1 MNKFDVERFKN
12 SSVRDRLT
20 EALEYKRAIDDYV
33 NKQSGGIASTH
44 ASEKCKISPIIL
56 QMIRISLKEMKFC
69 EF

>member
-1 MNKFDVERFKN
+1 MNK
-12 SSVRDRLT
+12 
-20 EALEYKRAIDDYV
+20 A
-33 NKQSGGIASTH
+33 KQPFLHTFSEEFVQIICISLVPMYASHWYDFTVLASTH